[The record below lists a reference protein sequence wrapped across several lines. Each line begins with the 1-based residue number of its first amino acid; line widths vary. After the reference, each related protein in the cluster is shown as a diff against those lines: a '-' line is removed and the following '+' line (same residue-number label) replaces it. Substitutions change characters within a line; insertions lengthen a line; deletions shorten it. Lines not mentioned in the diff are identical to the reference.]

1 MAKVWGGEPNS
12 ILNACIYILT
22 SNRSLSL
29 GILYFTASYRAIHV
43 LRIIYWG
50 KLNMTKEMTRRF
62 EPLGKGGGGS
72 KYCILVKR
80 NVWMAPKVNTK
91 FKHFGQISE

>member
-1 MAKVWGGEPNS
+1 MGGGPNS
-12 ILNACIYILT
+12 IRNACKYILT
-22 SNRSLSL
+22 SNRSL
-29 GILYFTASYRAIHV
+29 GILYFTAKYRAIHV

-62 EPLGKGGGGS
+62 EPLGKGGGGGS
-72 KYCILVKR
+72 EYCILVQR